1 MKGEI
6 GRITISLA
14 GKHVQKIRDYVQ
26 QVSSVINSM
35 EGMTPE

>member
-1 MKGEI
+1 
-6 GRITISLA
+6 
-14 GKHVQKIRDYVQ
+14 VQKIHDYVQ